1 MEALAGKSRKEAQ
14 AWVLN
19 YVATQVAAV
28 LGLEA
33 VTEVAHGRTFIQMG
47 MDSLTSVELRNRLQ
61 KGLGLALAA
70 TLAFEFPTVPAMAGH
85 LTKLVQPEAPDDDA
99 CEPVGG
105 DSHEPELSDEEAT
118 ALLAKEIENLAASS
132 LNGRSGPRGR
142 LRTFPGPARA
152 PRLARRPRLHGL
164 LPRRGGHGGG
174 TDRGDRPRLP
184 FSRGRGQSTK
194 VP

>member
-1 MEALAGKSRKEAQ
+1 MTARCRAGHDSTELDYCSVCGAAMPTAAQGAAALDRALGGGSGQIGVVPVDWPKFFAAQVSTSSLFAVFAALGTKADPANAPHMEALAGKSRKEAQ

-85 LTKLVQPEAPDDDA
+85 P
-99 CEPVGG
+99 
-105 DSHEPELSDEEAT
+105 
-118 ALLAKEIENLAASS
+118 
-132 LNGRSGPRGR
+132 
-142 LRTFPGPARA
+142 
-152 PRLARRPRLHGL
+152 
-164 LPRRGGHGGG
+164 
-174 TDRGDRPRLP
+174 
-184 FSRGRGQSTK
+184 
-194 VP
+194 